1 MMFLGTRK
9 CWNVSVAKLVPPLPS
24 IIPTFAPLDGTF
36 VLSDIICAPAE
47 NYFPDGELI
56 ASSTMLVL
64 TVPGSIANT
73 RTPEVATSNVMISVS
88 RIRAAFPVTYADMWG
103 VADAPEPLTPLMI
116 RPLFRRSML
125 GVPPTSSALARQDS
139 LSSSATTRSDHCC
152 TTVIVGPAG
161 QHYLRV
167 VRGVH

>member
-47 NYFPDGELI
+47 
-56 ASSTMLVL
+56 
-64 TVPGSIANT
+64 
-73 RTPEVATSNVMISVS
+73 
-88 RIRAAFPVTYADMWG
+88 
-103 VADAPEPLTPLMI
+103 
-116 RPLFRRSML
+116 PLFPRWRADCFL
-125 GVPPTSSALARQDS
+125 DHVGPY

-152 TTVIVGPAG
+152 TTVLVGPAG

-167 VRGVH
+167 DRGVHKLLRCV